1 MNAILH
7 SINEINTSFGV
18 IIMIIELSFFITI
31 IALEETFQLI
41 SNRRLMP
48 IITFNQ
54 CIRIFRVKI
63 ITDQGQD

>member
-18 IIMIIELSFFITI
+18 IMIIELSFFITI

-41 SNRRLMP
+41 SNRRITP